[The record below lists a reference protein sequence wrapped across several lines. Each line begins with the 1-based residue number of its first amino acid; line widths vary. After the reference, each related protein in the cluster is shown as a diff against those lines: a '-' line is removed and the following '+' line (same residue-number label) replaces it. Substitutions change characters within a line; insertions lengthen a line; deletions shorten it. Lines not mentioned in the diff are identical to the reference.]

1 MLAADASRRA
11 SLLVAYIRPA
21 CSLLAPRR
29 AGASTP
35 THGTLTPGR
44 TLMPP
49 RYAYWTIIA
58 GGLPTA
64 FRTTEREELLPT
76 FRRIKQKHPDAEM
89 KYFARGRLWSSPDEA
104 RVEAEARRAA
114 AAERHSTRG
123 GPSRGRTWRPG
134 GEHQDPRQKFKDAK
148 KVRNQDRRQERF
160 DRRHQSTTAPPP
172 GDTPARQAP
181 RAPRTEW
188 RDRGPRTNKPPAPR
202 KPGAQSDRPW
212 NDRGPRTGK
221 PAPSGDRPWRD
232 RAPHT
237 NKPPA
242 PRKPGAQSDRPWN
255 DRGPRTSRPPAAGDR
270 PWRDRGPRTGKP
282 PASGDRPWRDR
293 PPRDNRRGEPYRSKS
308 NTGDDRKAATPRPA
322 PKAGGPYGAPK
333 ASWARKPAPRPR
345 PSGPSAK
352 PASRPPGPPHGDRDH
367 RGPAKDR
374 RRR

>member
-1 MLAADASRRA
+1 M
-11 SLLVAYIRPA
+11 
-21 CSLLAPRR
+21 LAPRASPGGRLDAHTWHTYSRTDPNAPTLRLLDDHRRRPTDRLPHHR
-29 AGASTP
+29 A
-35 THGTLTPGR
+35 
-44 TLMPP
+44 
-49 RYAYWTIIA
+49 
-58 GGLPTA
+58 
-64 FRTTEREELLPT
+64 
-76 FRRIKQKHPDAEM
+76 RRIVADLQANQKHPDAEM

-148 KVRNQDRRQERF
+148 KVRNQDRRQDRF
-160 DRRHQSTTAPPP
+160 DRRHKSGAAEPP
-172 GDTPARQAP
+172 GEAPARPAP

-188 RDRGPRTNKPPAPR
+188 RDRAPHAGKPAAPRKPGAQSDRPWNSRAPRTNRPPAAGDRPWRDRAPHTGMPPAPR

-212 NDRGPRTGK
+212 NDRG
-221 PAPSGDRPWRD
+221 S
-232 RAPHT
+232 
-237 NKPPA
+237 
-242 PRKPGAQSDRPWN
+242 
-255 DRGPRTSRPPAAGDR
+255 RTS
-270 PWRDRGPRTGKP
+270 KP

-293 PPRDNRRGEPYRSKS
+293 PPQDNRRGEPYRGKS
-308 NTGDDRKAATPRPA
+308 NTGDDRKAATPIPA
-322 PKAGGPYGAPK
+322 PKPGGPYGAPK

-352 PASRPPGPPHGDRDH
+352 PTSRPPGPPHRDRDH